1 MSTIGM
7 KRNKNQSQSTEQ
19 AQEFV
24 KSVHWINV
32 GIQTSEGFVSLPMNI
47 ALDSMKESKGSS
59 ELAQRKNKLMM
70 KLRELCEELEPG
82 EGKIVNLSVQIYKI
96 PEEKPQLEDEDFDA
110 ALDSIA

>member
-7 KRNKNQSQSTEQ
+7 KRNNNNKNQAEATE
-19 AQEFV
+19 FT
-24 KSVHWINV
+24 KSIHWINV
-32 GIQTSEGFVSLPMNI
+32 GINTADGFISLPMNI

-59 ELAQRKNKLMM
+59 ELSQKKNKLLA
-70 KLRELCEELEPG
+70 KLRELCQDLEPG